1 MKDEAV
7 DSRTQNLVAICHK
20 TGNGQF
26 IPIQVNANAVPAH
39 LAHGDYLPDADGD
52 GYTAVG
58 ACSGSMN
65 DCDDSNPN
73 VHPGATEICDNGID
87 DDCDGVVDCGCTFP
101 FFTEQSV
108 NSNAPFFAY
117 YDSDV
122 STCDIL
128 GAEFQGAWIFYEDN
142 IFPAALAI
150 ELEGQKI
157 VATLTEKSQ
166 CIAYVGENI
175 TEEDYESALATLRA
189 VIADNPGTPN
199 ICDLFGMKKTDHGT
213 TALMGRKAE
222 FAARLKQMLAGHVKH
237 NGR

>member
-1 MKDEAV
+1 MRALALALALALGILAPTAGCSIVHHADPGYRPR
-7 DSRTQNLVAICHK
+7 D
-20 TGNGQF
+20 TGPMDGG
-26 IPIQVNANAVPAH
+26 P
-39 LAHGDYLPDADGD
+39 DPDAWEPD
-52 GYTAVG
+52 VG
-58 ACSGSMN
+58 MD
-65 DCDDSNPN
+65 DCDDASA
-73 VHPGATEICDNGID
+73 VRYPGAPDVCDGLD

-157 VATLTEKSQ
+157 VATLTEESQ

-189 VIADNPGTPN
+189 VIADNPATPN
-199 ICDLFGMKKTDHGT
+199 ICDLFGMKKTGHGT